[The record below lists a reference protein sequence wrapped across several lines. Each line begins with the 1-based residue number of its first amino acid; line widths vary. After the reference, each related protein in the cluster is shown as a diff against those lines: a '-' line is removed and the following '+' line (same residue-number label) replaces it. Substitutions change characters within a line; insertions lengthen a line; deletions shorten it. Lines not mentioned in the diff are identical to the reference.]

1 MWCDFWDWASALQPH
16 SHTHILT
23 IPCTFYDVINGIQDL
38 KICSHADS
46 LILSLI
52 LSDSLSAPLCQ
63 LLFVSSCLSAP
74 VCQHLSVQGLCIR
87 WWLSADEP
95 WQCLLSCRELAT
107 AMRNP
112 EGPEA
117 FLSRLP
123 VHQDGSCNGLQHY
136 AALGRDPVGAAQ
148 VCGKPPVI

>member
-1 MWCDFWDWASALQPH
+1 MRIYLVSDSKVNIYT
-16 SHTHILT
+16 HTYTLT
-23 IPCTFYDVINGIQDL
+23 TTCTCCYDVINGIQDH
-38 KICSHADS
+38 KIHSHADS
-46 LILSLI
+46 LVLSLSPSFSRH
-52 LSDSLSAPLCQ
+52 LSLSTH
-63 LLFVSSCLSAP
+63 LS
-74 VCQHLSVQGLCIR
+74 LSVQGLCIR
-87 WWLSADEP
+87 WWLNADEP

-148 VCGKPPVI
+148 VCLKCPSLLIAQSAT